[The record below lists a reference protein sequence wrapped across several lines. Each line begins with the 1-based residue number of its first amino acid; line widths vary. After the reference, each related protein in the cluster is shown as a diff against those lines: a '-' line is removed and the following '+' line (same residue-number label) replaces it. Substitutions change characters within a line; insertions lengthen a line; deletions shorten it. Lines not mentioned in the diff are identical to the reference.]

1 VKNRIIRE
9 NSTRRIPIIG
19 KIKVGEKIERNGK
32 PQPVSYDY
40 FVADGNYKH
49 IFDRQFHQK
58 NSLDIVFISDD
69 PSECC
74 VELMEIRKGKK
85 LYAKGDGVNFE
96 VWDSASQKYTLR
108 NTENEPNLIQEI
120 EKECNNEFQE
130 VLNLYFLILGISE
143 VFGVWKFS
151 TKGKESSI
159 PAIVS
164 SFDMVLQV
172 AGRIKFIPFT
182 LSVEKVK
189 SQKPDSKNLFPV
201 VSLIANIGQEYMET
215 LRDHIGI
222 DSLISGMLTEDRID
236 SAVQQIE
243 YQKPDI
249 LEKIDSDVDRM
260 IVKMACCNSLQ
271 ELKGVGYDIHKLN
284 LSKEQVDVLK
294 NKYREKQKELEG
306 GCGP

>member
-1 VKNRIIRE
+1 MKNRIVRE
-9 NSTRRIPIIG
+9 NNIKKIPIIG
-19 KIKVGEKIERNGK
+19 KIKVGEKVEKNGK
-32 PQPVSYDY
+32 SIPVSYDY
-40 FVADGNYKH
+40 FIADGNYKH
-49 IFDRQFHQK
+49 LFEKQFHQK
-58 NSLDIVFISDD
+58 NSLDIVFVSDD

-74 VELMEIRKGKK
+74 VEQMEIRKGKK

-96 VWDSASQKYTLR
+96 VWDSSSQKYVLR
-108 NTENEPNLIQEI
+108 NTENEPGLIQEI
-120 EKECNNEFQE
+120 EKECNSEFQE
-130 VLNLYFLILGISE
+130 VLSLYFLILGINE

-201 VSLIANIGQEYMET
+201 VSLVANIGQEYMQK
-215 LRDHIGI
+215 LKDHIGI
-222 DSLISGMLTEDRID
+222 GSGISGMLTEDKID

-249 LEKIDSDVDRM
+249 LENIDYDLDRI
-260 IVKMACCNSLQ
+260 IVKIACCDNLS
-271 ELKGVGYDIHKLN
+271 ELRNVGYEIHKLN
-284 LSKEQVDVLK
+284 LTNDQVDLLK
-294 NKYREKQKELEG
+294 NKYRKRQKELEV
-306 GCGP
+306 